1 MKEVTCMA
9 TTNITIRMDEELK
22 KQFDHFCD
30 EIGMSMGTAMTI
42 FAKTVVKEGRI
53 PFELSVRT
61 PNRDTIDAMLESERL
76 SRDPNTKRY
85 TNFKEAFD
93 EVMADEQI

>member
-1 MKEVTCMA
+1 MA

-22 KQFDHFCD
+22 KQFSRFCE

-53 PFELSVRT
+53 PFELSVKT
-61 PNRDTIDAMLESERL
+61 PNRETIEAMLESERL
-76 SRDPNTKRY
+76 SSDSKTKRY
-85 TNFKEAFD
+85 SNFMEAFE

>member
-1 MKEVTCMA
+1 M
-9 TTNITIRMDEELK
+9 TTKNLTIRMDEELK
-22 KQFDHFCD
+22 KQFSQFCD

-61 PNRDTIDAMLESERL
+61 PNSETIKAMLEAEKI
-76 SRDPNTKRY
+76 SRDPKTKRY
-85 TNFKEAFD
+85 STFMEAVN
-93 EVMADEQI
+93 EVIADE

>member
-1 MKEVTCMA
+1 MA

-22 KQFDHFCD
+22 KQFSHFCE

-42 FAKTVVKEGRI
+42 FAKTVVREGCI
-53 PFELSVRT
+53 PFELSVKT
-61 PNRDTIDAMLESERL
+61 PNRETIEAMLESERL
-76 SRDPNTKRY
+76 SSDPKTKRY
-85 TNFKEAFD
+85 SNFMEAFE

>member
-1 MKEVTCMA
+1 MA

-22 KQFDHFCD
+22 KQFSHFCD
-30 EIGMSMGTAMTI
+30 EIGMSMGTAVTI

-53 PFELSVRT
+53 PFELSVKT
-61 PNRDTIDAMLESERL
+61 PNSETIEAMLEAEKIS
-76 SRDPNTKRY
+76 SDPKTKRY
-85 TNFKEAFD
+85 SSFMEAFD